1 MTQTHAT
8 KKRQGDSKMRNL
20 ISLIPYVLLA
30 TSMAAALTVVFVA
43 TLKILVR
50 SFHRATAIVLALGVT
65 ILAVVGTTQIIII
78 GPQPGGPTLS
88 PVPSGNALMLLPFV
102 TWAIASLLAQLLAA
116 AGATVLEQ
124 EPEPTGNGS
133 GTQGPEVQP
142 NAEPQKNATTD
153 AKPRGRP
160 RKPSPDASS
169 QEPPNEL
176 KKKPSSPKQSQP
188 AATDVAGKHKIAGAA
203 GPAEQP

>member
-1 MTQTHAT
+1 M
-8 KKRQGDSKMRNL
+8 KELLL
-20 ISLIPYVLLA
+20 ITPYVLPA
-30 TSMAAALTVVFVA
+30 TSMAAALAVVFVA
-43 TLKILVR
+43 TLKILMR

-65 ILAVVGTTQIIII
+65 ILAVVGTAQIIIV

-142 NAEPQKNATTD
+142 TPKPSKNAVTE
-153 AKPRGRP
+153 AKSHGRP
-160 RKPSPDASS
+160 KKQSPDASAK
-169 QEPPNEL
+169 EPPNDP
-176 KKKPSSPKQSQP
+176 KKKTNLPKQSQ
-188 AATDVAGKHKIAGAA
+188 AAHADVAGTVGQPREPL
-203 GPAEQP
+203 PAE